1 MSTELAAMQARWN
14 EAFMTN
20 YGTPPLA
27 ISRGSGVRLWDAD
40 GNKYLDLYAG
50 IAVSALGHAH
60 PAIVDAVSRQIGLV
74 AHTTNLMI
82 NERAL
87 ELGERLAALVG
98 HDARVFLCNSGTEA
112 NEAAIKLVRRARPD
126 RSQIIAAEGAFHGR
140 TIGALSITGQPS
152 KRTPFAP
159 LMPDVTFVPYG
170 DTAALRNAITE
181 QTAAVFL
188 EPVLG
193 EAGVIPAP
201 PGYLKAAREA
211 CDAAGAVL
219 VFDEVQGGVGRA
231 GAWFSHQVVE
241 PGIIPDVI
249 TMAKG
254 LGGGLPI
261 GACLGLGA
269 AGLALGPGDHGTTF
283 GGNAVSCAAALA
295 TLDTIE
301 ANDLLAASRDRGEQ
315 LAAGLHHDLI
325 EEVQGFGLW
334 RGIELREPVAKEVE
348 AAARRHGALVNAVSP
363 TRVRLAPAL
372 VINEA
377 DIEAGVG
384 AVLKAVEE
392 VAP

>member
-1 MSTELAAMQARWN
+1 MTKTSEQKARWDK
-14 EAFMTN
+14 AFMAN

-27 ISRGSGVRLWDAD
+27 IARGRGVRLWDVD
-40 GNKYLDLYAG
+40 GTEYLDLYAG

-60 PAIVDAVSRQIGLV
+60 PAIVEAVSRQVGLV

-87 ELGERLAALVG
+87 ELGERLAGLVG

-126 RSQIIAAEGAFHGR
+126 RSRIIAAEGAFHGR
-140 TIGALSITGQPS
+140 TIGALSLTGQPG

-170 DTAALRNAITE
+170 DTAALRAAVTD

-201 PGYLKAAREA
+201 PGYLTAAREA
-211 CDAAGAVL
+211 CDTAGALL

-241 PGIIPDVI
+241 PGIAPDVI

-269 AGLALGPGDHGTTF
+269 AGSALGPGDHGTTF
-283 GGNAVSCAAALA
+283 GGNAVCCAAALA

-301 ANDLLAASRDRGEQ
+301 ADDLLAASRDRGEQ
-315 LAAGLHHDLI
+315 LVAGLRHDLI
-325 EEVQGFGLW
+325 DRVEGYALW

-372 VINEA
+372 VIDEA
-377 DIEAGVG
+377 DIDAGTA
-384 AVLKAVEE
+384 AVLKAIEE